1 MEQEEVQNKADLET
15 KFGHEKDPE
24 LSDEQHRKI
33 KEEIAKEK
41 DAFIQEQV

>member
-1 MEQEEVQNKADLET
+1 MEEEEVKKKADLET

-24 LSDEQHRKI
+24 LSDEQHKRI

-41 DAFIQEQV
+41 HAFIQEQV